1 MSIVSNSILNI
12 QNVTKHFGGVEAVK
26 KLSMTM
32 KASEILGLIGPN
44 GAGKT
49 TVFNLITGVFPLTSG
64 SIVFDGHKIDGLQ
77 PHRIAQLGISR
88 TFQNIRLFESMTV
101 FEHVKFGQNLYS
113 VSGLRSLL
121 AIRGSS
127 EKALNEEAEDIMNF
141 LGLWELR
148 NRYPDSLPYGQQRQ
162 VEIARALAA
171 RPRLLLLDE
180 PTAGMNLTEKREILV
195 TMEKMSG
202 KGIAIIVIEHDM
214 RLVMNVCDRIILLNF
229 GEQIAEGSPYEIY
242 ANMKAKEVYL
252 GKE

>member
-1 MSIVSNSILNI
+1 MSIVGNSILTIN
-12 QNVTKHFGGVEAVK
+12 NVTKHFGGVEAVK
-26 KLSMTM
+26 NLTMSM

-64 SIVFDGHKIDGLQ
+64 SIVFDGHKINGLQ

-113 VSGLRSLL
+113 VSGLKSLVS
-121 AIRGSS
+121 IRGSA
-127 EKALNEEAEDIMNF
+127 EKALSEEAEDIMNF
-141 LGLWELR
+141 LSLWELR

-180 PTAGMNLTEKREILV
+180 PTAGMNLTEKKQILE
-195 TMEKMSG
+195 TMEKMSD
-202 KGIAIIVIEHDM
+202 KGIGIIVIEHDM

-242 ANMKAKEVYL
+242 ANIKAKEVYL

>member
-1 MSIVSNSILNI
+1 MSIVGNSILTI

-26 KLSMTM
+26 NLTMSM

-49 TVFNLITGVFPLTSG
+49 TVFNLITGVFPLTFG
-64 SIVFDGHKIDGLQ
+64 SIVFDGHKINGFQ

-88 TFQNIRLFESMTV
+88 TFQNVRLFESMTV
-101 FEHVKFGQNLYS
+101 FEHVKFGQNLHS
-113 VSGLRSLL
+113 VSGLKSLIS
-121 AIRGSS
+121 IRGSA

-141 LGLWELR
+141 LGLWEFR

-180 PTAGMNLTEKREILV
+180 PSLGLSPNFVDEVFEKLKEINREGTTI
-195 TMEKMSG
+195 
-202 KGIAIIVIEHDM
+202 
-214 RLVMNVCDRIILLNF
+214 
-229 GEQIAEGSPYEIY
+229 
-242 ANMKAKEVYL
+242 
-252 GKE
+252 

>member
-1 MSIVSNSILNI
+1 MSIVGNSILTIN
-12 QNVTKHFGGVEAVK
+12 NVTKHFGGVEAVK
-26 KLSMTM
+26 NLTMSM

-49 TVFNLITGVFPLTSG
+49 TVFNLITGVFQLTCG
-64 SIVFDGHKIDGLQ
+64 SIVFDGHKINGLQ

-113 VSGLRSLL
+113 VSGLKSLVS
-121 AIRGSS
+121 IRGSA
-127 EKALNEEAEDIMNF
+127 EKALSEEAEDIMNF

-180 PTAGMNLTEKREILV
+180 PTAGMNLTEKKEILE
-195 TMEKMSG
+195 TMEKMSD
-202 KGIAIIVIEHDM
+202 KGIGIIVIEHDM

-242 ANMKAKEVYL
+242 ANIKAKEVYL

>member
-1 MSIVSNSILNI
+1 MSIVGNSILTIN
-12 QNVTKHFGGVEAVK
+12 NVTKHFGGVEAVK
-26 KLSMTM
+26 NLTMSM

-64 SIVFDGHKIDGLQ
+64 SIVFDGHKINGLQ

-113 VSGLRSLL
+113 VSGLKSLVS
-121 AIRGSS
+121 IRGSA
-127 EKALNEEAEDIMNF
+127 EKALSEEAEDIMNF

-180 PTAGMNLTEKREILV
+180 PTAGMNLTEKKEILE
-195 TMEKMSG
+195 TMEKMSD
-202 KGIAIIVIEHDM
+202 KGIGIIVIEHDM

-242 ANMKAKEVYL
+242 ANIKAKEVYL

>member
-1 MSIVSNSILNI
+1 MSIVGNSILTI
-12 QNVTKHFGGVEAVK
+12 KNVTKHFGGVEAVK
-26 KLSMTM
+26 NLTISM

-49 TVFNLITGVFPLTSG
+49 TVFNLVTGVFPLTSG
-64 SIVFDGHKIDGLQ
+64 SIVFDGHNINGLQ

-113 VSGLRSLL
+113 VSGLKSLVS
-121 AIRGSS
+121 IRGSA
-127 EKALNEEAEDIMNF
+127 EKALNKEAEEIMNF

-180 PTAGMNLTEKREILV
+180 PTAGMNLTEKREILE
-195 TMEKMSG
+195 TMEKMSD
-202 KGIAIIVIEHDM
+202 KGIGIIVIEHDM

-242 ANMKAKEVYL
+242 ANIKAKEVYL